1 MSWWP
6 WGEEALTL
14 ARLHDKPI
22 FLSIGY
28 AACHWCHVME
38 HESFEDEATAKA
50 YLQMHTERLK
60 GFGIAQVNAK
70 VFDVNEPLSAITR
83 GPLQ

>member
-1 MSWWP
+1 MTQ
-6 WGEEALTL
+6 ALSGL
-14 ARLHDKPI
+14 AH
-22 FLSIGY
+22 SIPKEPGFFWKTWTEDARTQQAGGIY
-28 AACHWCHVME
+28 L
-38 HESFEDEATAKA
+38 FEDEATAKA